1 MFLTYSKLRN
11 TKAWMMSM
19 GIVLGC
25 LLLVLNIFCLK
36 LNIYKIHHI
45 NLVPFDIFEQVNN
58 IKCLY
63 NYF

>member
-1 MFLTYSKLRN
+1 
-11 TKAWMMSM
+11 MMSM
-19 GIVLGC
+19 GIILGC